1 MISLESGGVL
11 DVVNAVAIVPIN
23 KEQIQRPVNTQ
34 MTANT
39 RPAGVRAVLSPYLIG
54 IKADFHSAENVARST
69 FPARFLLKCV
79 H

>member
-1 MISLESGGVL
+1 MISSGSGGVV

-39 RPAGVRAVLSPYLIG
+39 RPARVRAVLSPYLVEKKESIS
-54 IKADFHSAENVARST
+54 IS
-69 FPARFLLKCV
+69 L
-79 H
+79 